1 MVRDVSG
8 GIRYAISDGHGSGG
22 RCLTAFGLCAYDARA
37 TLHTLGTFI
46 YFLYTSSNIAYLG
59 SYTDKAT
66 ESIIFIY
73 VCTRAGCVDES

>member
-22 RCLTAFGLCAYDARA
+22 RCLTAFGWCAYDARA

-46 YFLYTSSNIAYLG
+46 YFLYTSSNIANLG
-59 SYTDKAT
+59 S
-66 ESIIFIY
+66 
-73 VCTRAGCVDES
+73 